1 MSSSAYNNG
10 PATESGRHWDA
21 DDNPKA
27 IRHSEGT
34 TMNDPRGSPEVDEVG
49 LQVNSESKP
58 LPFPFNRIMESS
70 FGTSRWKNHVI
81 AMIGEA
87 VGTGSFLFFAFAGTE
102 VALYGKASGQTDTF
116 DPAVVLYIALS
127 FGLSLMVN
135 VFIFFRVSGGLFN
148 PAVTLAMLL
157 TSSIPPMRCFC
168 LFVAQ
173 MLACMFSSYIV
184 SVLIP
189 TEFGV
194 VTAPSNGAST
204 AQAVCIEFIL
214 TAYLCMSIFMLAGEN
229 HKGRFMAPVCIGM
242 ALFSA
247 HLVGVQWTGAS
258 LNPCRSFGPAI
269 VSGNWK
275 QHWIYWVGPGVGAI
289 LAAGLYKTL
298 KHMRY
303 EEANPGQDAYDEP
316 APRRFSVHPGRK

>member
-1 MSSSAYNNG
+1 MERLHGRTVSDRPSLHRGARKTG
-10 PATESGRHWDA
+10 TELTR
-21 DDNPKA
+21 
-27 IRHSEGT
+27 
-34 TMNDPRGSPEVDEVG
+34 SPLD
-49 LQVNSESKP
+49 
-58 LPFPFNRIMESS
+58 
-70 FGTSRWKNHVI
+70 VI

-148 PAVTLAMLL
+148 PAVSSRDRTHCPTAPIFFLGTHITRTKVTLAMLL

-275 QHWIYWVGPGVGAI
+275 QHWIYCKSKHP
-289 LAAGLYKTL
+289 TL
-298 KHMRY
+298 C
-303 EEANPGQDAYDEP
+303 
-316 APRRFSVHPGRK
+316 FSIGSVD

>member
-10 PATESGRHWDA
+10 PTAEAGHNWDG

-34 TMNDPRGSPEVDEVG
+34 TVADNRASPDVEEVG
-49 LQVNSESKP
+49 PGAKP
-58 LPFPFNRIMESS
+58 LPFPFNKIMDSS
-70 FGTSRWKNHVI
+70 FGRSPWKNHAI

-87 VGTGSFLFFAFAGTE
+87 IGTGSFLFFAFAGAE
-102 VALYGKASGQTDTF
+102 VALYGKATGQIETF
-116 DPAVVLYIALS
+116 DPAVIMYIALS
-127 FGLSLMVN
+127 FGLSLLVN
-135 VFIFFRVSGGLFN
+135 VFVFFRVSGGLFN
-148 PAVTLAMLL
+148 PAVTFAMLL
-157 TSSIPPMRCFC
+157 TGSIPPMRCLC
-168 LFVAQ
+168 LFIAQ

-189 TEFGV
+189 TSFDV
-194 VTAPSNGAST
+194 VTAPSNGATT
-204 AQAVCIEFIL
+204 AQAVCLEFIL
-214 TAYLCMSIFMLAGEN
+214 TAYLVMTILMMAGEN
-229 HKGRFMAPVCIGM
+229 HRGRYNAPVAIGL

-258 LNPCRSFGPAI
+258 LNPCRSFGPAV
-269 VSGNWK
+269 VSGTWT

-303 EEANPGQDAYDEP
+303 EEANPGQDAWDEP
-316 APRRFSVHPGRK
+316 SAPRWFTSHNHHHNRK

>member
-1 MSSSAYNNG
+1 MSSSTYNNG
-10 PATESGRHWDA
+10 PSSEAGHHHWSGDT
-21 DDNPKA
+21 KA
-27 IRHSEGT
+27 PRHSTNTAT
-34 TMNDPRGSPEVDEVG
+34 TENRTNDDVAEVG
-49 LQVNSESKP
+49 LQVNTEYKP
-58 LPFPFNRIMESS
+58 LPFPFNKIMDSG
-70 FGTSRWKNHVI
+70 FGRSQWKNHAI
-81 AMIGEA
+81 AFTGEC
-87 VGTGSFLFFAFAGTE
+87 VGTASFLFFAFAGTE
-102 VALYGKASGQTDTF
+102 VAQWGAAQNPDDTTF
-116 DPAVVLYIALS
+116 NPATILYISLC

-157 TSSIPPMRCFC
+157 TSSIPPMRCLV

-173 MLACMFSSYIV
+173 MLACMFASVIV
-184 SVLIP
+184 DVLIP
-189 TEFGV
+189 TKFGV
-194 VTAPSNGAST
+194 VTQPSHGATT
-204 AQAVCIEFIL
+204 AQAVCIELIL

-269 VSGNWK
+269 VSGTWT
-275 QHWIYWVGPGVGAI
+275 QHWIYWVGPGVGATI
-289 LAAGLYKTL
+289 AAGLYKTL

-303 EEANPGQDAYDEP
+303 EEANPGQDAYDDP
-316 APRRFSVHPGRK
+316 ALRHHQNGHK